1 MFGYLTAFQ
10 PELRVRELDTYK
22 AVYCGLCHCLRSHYG
37 MASSAGLSYD
47 FVFLAALGLAL
58 EEEEPR
64 IEQRRCVTHPVKR
77 RAAIS
82 GRSAT
87 LYTAAMQVL
96 LGCGKLEDDL
106 ADESG
111 YRKARAAAGLAALRR
126 ARRLAQQEYPDQ
138 AASIARQLTL
148 LGEAQSCQAQS
159 LDSYTHHSGA
169 LLAALA
175 APLGKD
181 DTQHRVLEQIGYQL
195 GRWIYLIDAADDWED
210 DLQKGRFNALHEAGL
225 ATEQGIDAT
234 RVFQLLSDAA
244 ANVYASLQLL
254 PLRRY
259 KGILENVAGPGMAAR
274 QRMVLGDKLGQSAV
288 QSLN

>member
-159 LDSYTHHSGA
+159 LDSYTHHSGWRRSPRRLEKTTPSTA
-169 LLAALA
+169 CSSRSATSSAAGFISSTRPTIGRTICKKGASMRCTRQGL
-175 APLGKD
+175 PQSRGS
-181 DTQHRVLEQIGYQL
+181 TQR
-195 GRWIYLIDAADDWED
+195 AC
-210 DLQKGRFNALHEAGL
+210 
-225 ATEQGIDAT
+225 
-234 RVFQLLSDAA
+234 S
-244 ANVYASLQLL
+244 S
-254 PLRRY
+254 
-259 KGILENVAGPGMAAR
+259 
-274 QRMVLGDKLGQSAV
+274 S
-288 QSLN
+288 